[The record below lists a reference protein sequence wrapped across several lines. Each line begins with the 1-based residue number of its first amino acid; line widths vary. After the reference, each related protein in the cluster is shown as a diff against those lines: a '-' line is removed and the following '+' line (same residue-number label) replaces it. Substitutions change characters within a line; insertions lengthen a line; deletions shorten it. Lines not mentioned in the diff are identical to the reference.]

1 MRKIFLAFLFLII
14 TTHSY
19 GEEFK
24 CKLDNGGFVNF
35 KIDQNTIKY
44 TYEKPSDS
52 ELVFSIANSEIKF
65 YKRNFGKIMVM
76 SLPYDGMYYEF
87 WEENNRGFFQVRNKK
102 GETTFKSYCVD

>member
-14 TTHSY
+14 TTHSF

-44 TYEKPSDS
+44 CLLYTSDAAD
-52 ELVFSIANSEIKF
+52 E
-65 YKRNFGKIMVM
+65 
-76 SLPYDGMYYEF
+76 
-87 WEENNRGFFQVRNKK
+87 
-102 GETTFKSYCVD
+102 